1 MPLSSAEVSSD
12 HLPNHASNGKR
23 FHICF
28 SLEGYES
35 ATIDN
40 DTKKV
45 DKVTFPTY
53 LLTLAECQEFEDL
66 GHSINISKAKVTEDV
81 SFLIQDLENALGL
94 TGINVCY

>member
-23 FHICF
+23 FFHTF
-28 SLEGYES
+28 MLEGYEG

-40 DTKKV
+40 DAQKV

-53 LLTLAECQEFEDL
+53 LLTLAERQEFEDL
-66 GHSINISKAKVTEDV
+66 GHSINISKAIVTEDV
-81 SFLIQDLENALGL
+81 SFFIQSL
-94 TGINVCY
+94 